1 MVVED
6 NGGGKSVILCVFLM
20 DYIMTKNEWKGHA
33 GMLGA
38 EVMWGLMAP
47 ISKVVLVSGITPW
60 VMTNCRMLGAACLF
74 WLASLFTRR
83 EHVSPNDLLMLFFAA
98 LLGIIFNQGTYM
110 FGLNLTSP
118 VNASIITTSLPIL
131 TMVIAALVLRE
142 PVTRMKLSGVFLG
155 AIGAFVLIVSGSS
168 GEGRTSNVWGD
179 VLCLLAQLSFSFY
192 LVCFK
197 GLISRYSPVT
207 IMKWMFTYAS
217 ICLIPFSYNDLLAVE
232 WDMLDS
238 KTLGGLA
245 MVVFC
250 ATFISY
256 LLIPLGQKY
265 LRPTVTSMYNYVQPI
280 IASIVAICWGMDRFN
295 VLKIVAVALVFTGVF
310 FVTKSP
316 SRADLEAGK
325 KA

>member
-1 MVVED
+1 
-6 NGGGKSVILCVFLM
+6 
-20 DYIMTKNEWKGHA
+20 
-33 GMLGA
+33 
-38 EVMWGLMAP
+38 
-47 ISKVVLVSGITPW
+47 
-60 VMTNCRMLGAACLF
+60 
-74 WLASLFTRR
+74 
-83 EHVSPNDLLMLFFAA
+83 
-98 LLGIIFNQGTYM
+98 M
-110 FGLNLTSP
+110 FGLTLTSP
-118 VNASIITTSLPIL
+118 VNASLITTSLPIL

-232 WDMLDS
+232 WDMLGP